1 MGAGVAHLTLMLAS
15 KKLFITAVEP
25 NYSMRT
31 LGRERTEGLTNIQW
45 EEGTGENTGQQSKTF
60 NLVTYG
66 SSFNVCDREKAL
78 KETARILKKSGWFAC
93 IWNHRQLEDV
103 VQNKIELIISE
114 YVPAYKYGSRREDQR
129 KTIEA
134 SNLFK
139 SIIHLNSLVIH
150 EQTVQEC
157 VEAWRSHAT
166 LARQAGEKFEEVVK
180 AIEKYLISLS
190 RKNIT
195 VPYYT
200 NIWMAKL
207 I

>member
-1 MGAGVAHLTLMLAS
+1 M
-15 KKLFITAVEP
+15 
-25 NYSMRT
+25 
-31 LGRERTEGLTNIQW
+31 
-45 EEGTGENTGQQSKTF
+45 
-60 NLVTYG
+60 VTYG